1 LHSSIELLD
10 ALNGLRKDPVLAPHI
25 LDVRGRG
32 LMIGIEFASPNGAG
46 LQVDPVVSAHSPKS
60 LAKRVAQRCVD
71 KGLLILST
79 SVYEVIR
86 FIPPL
91 NISQEDMRKGCEL
104 FAQAVREVVEEG

>member
-1 LHSSIELLD
+1 MHSSVELLD
-10 ALNGLRKDPVLAPHI
+10 ALDGLRKDPVLASHI

-46 LQVDPVVSAHSPKS
+46 LQVDPVVSVHSPKS

-79 SVYEVIR
+79 STYEVIR

-91 NISQEDMRKGCEL
+91 NISQGDMKRGCEI
-104 FAQAVREVVEEG
+104 FGEAVREVVKEG